1 MMRNLFLLLV
11 FLFTNVALSQ
21 ELRATVAVN
30 YEQVNNGNPQLFKNL
45 EKQVTEF
52 LNNTK
57 WTENEVK
64 DVEKIECNF
73 FINITSYGSN
83 NFEATLQIQ
92 ASRPVFNSTL
102 STPILN
108 INDKNFNFRFI
119 EFENMIYDA
128 NNFSSNLVSVLAFYS
143 NLIIGIDMD
152 SFSKLGGTEYL
163 GIAAN
168 IVNVAQSSG
177 FKGWSQSESGNNN
190 RNFLISDMLSNT
202 FEPFRTS
209 MYLYHREGVDK
220 MAENVLQGKEGVSKA
235 IQILEDIQKTRPNS
249 LITRTFFDIKADE
262 IVSIFSGG
270 PKMDVSKLV
279 ETLNRISPLNSQKWN
294 KIR

>member
-1 MMRNLFLLLV
+1 MMRNLFLFLV
-11 FLFTNVALSQ
+11 FLSTNVALSQ

-57 WTENEVK
+57 WTGNEVS

-73 FINITSYGSN
+73 FINVTSYGSN
-83 NFEATLQIQ
+83 NFEATLQVQ

-102 STPILN
+102 SSPILN
-108 INDKNFNFRFI
+108 VNDKNFNFRFI

-202 FEPFRTS
+202 FEPFRTA

-220 MAENVLQGKEGVSKA
+220 MAENILQGKEGVSKA
-235 IQILEDIQKTRPNS
+235 IQVLEEIQKTRTNS

>member
-21 ELRATVAVN
+21 ELRATVSVN

-45 EKQVTEF
+45 EKQLTEF

-64 DVEKIECNF
+64 EVEKIECNF
-73 FINITSYGSN
+73 FINITSYASN

-102 STPILN
+102 SSPILN

-152 SFSKLGGTEYL
+152 TFSKLGGTEYL
-163 GIAAN
+163 EVAAN

-202 FEPFRTS
+202 FEPFRTA
-209 MYLYHREGVDK
+209 MYLYHREGLDK
-220 MAENVLQGKEGVSKA
+220 MAENVLQGKEGVYKA
-235 IQILEDIQKTRPNS
+235 IQVLEEIQKTRPNS
-249 LITRTFFDIKADE
+249 LLTRTFFDIKADE

-279 ETLNRISPLNSQKWN
+279 ESLNSISPLNSQKWN
-294 KIR
+294 RIR

>member
-45 EKQVTEF
+45 EKQITEF

-73 FINITSYGSN
+73 FINVTSYGSN
-83 NFEATLQIQ
+83 NFEATLQVQ

-102 STPILN
+102 SSPILN

-152 SFSKLGGTEYL
+152 SFSTLGGTEYL
-163 GIAAN
+163 GVAAN

-202 FEPFRTS
+202 FEPFRTA

-235 IQILEDIQKTRPNS
+235 IQVLEEIQKTRPNS

>member
-1 MMRNLFLLLV
+1 MMRNLFLFLV
-11 FLFTNVALSQ
+11 FLSTNVALSQ

-57 WTENEVK
+57 WTGNEVS

-73 FINITSYGSN
+73 FINVTSYGSN
-83 NFEATLQIQ
+83 NFEATLQVQ

-102 STPILN
+102 SSPILN

-152 SFSKLGGTEYL
+152 SFSTLGGTEYL
-163 GIAAN
+163 GVAAN

-202 FEPFRTS
+202 FEPFRTA

-235 IQILEDIQKTRPNS
+235 IQVLGEIQKTRPNS

-279 ETLNRISPLNSQKWN
+279 ETLNRVSPLNSQKWN

>member
-11 FLFTNVALSQ
+11 FLSTNVALSQ
-21 ELRATVAVN
+21 ELRATVSVN
-30 YEQVNNGNPQLFKNL
+30 YNQVNNGNPQLFKNL

-64 DVEKIECNF
+64 DVEKIDCNF
-73 FINITSYGSN
+73 FINVTSYGSN
-83 NFEATLQIQ
+83 NFEATLQVQ
-92 ASRPVFNSTL
+92 ASRPVFNSTM
-102 STPILN
+102 SSPILN
-108 INDKNFNFRFI
+108 INDKNFVFRFI

-128 NNFSSNLVSVLAFYS
+128 NNFTSNLVSVLAFYS
-143 NLIIGIDMD
+143 NLIIGIEMD
-152 SFSKLGGTEYL
+152 SFSKLGGTDYL
-163 GIAAN
+163 EVAAN

-177 FKGWSQSESGNNN
+177 FKGWSQAESGNNN

-202 FEPFRTS
+202 FEPFRTA
-209 MYLYHREGVDK
+209 MYVYHREGMDK
-220 MAENVLQGKEGVSKA
+220 MSENVLKGKEGVAKS
-235 IQILEDIQKTRPNS
+235 LELLSEIQKIRPNS
-249 LITRTFFDIKADE
+249 LITRTFFDIKSDE

-270 PKMDVSKLV
+270 PKMNVSQIV
-279 ETLNRISPLNSQKWN
+279 ETLNKISPLNSQKWN

>member
-11 FLFTNVALSQ
+11 FLSTNVALSQ
-21 ELRATVAVN
+21 ELRATVSVN
-30 YEQVNNGNPQLFKNL
+30 YNQVNNGNPQLFKNL

-64 DVEKIECNF
+64 DVEKIDCNF
-73 FINITSYGSN
+73 FINVTSYGSN
-83 NFEATLQIQ
+83 NFEATLQVQ
-92 ASRPVFNSTL
+92 ASRPVFNSTM
-102 STPILN
+102 SSPILN
-108 INDKNFNFRFI
+108 INDKNFVFRFI

-128 NNFSSNLVSVLAFYS
+128 NNFTSNLVSVLAFYS
-143 NLIIGIDMD
+143 NLIIGIEMD
-152 SFSKLGGTEYL
+152 SFSKLGGTDYL
-163 GIAAN
+163 EVAAN

-177 FKGWSQSESGNNN
+177 FKGWSQAESGNNN

-202 FEPFRTS
+202 FEPFRTA
-209 MYLYHREGVDK
+209 MYVYHREGMDK
-220 MAENVLQGKEGVSKA
+220 MSENVLKGKEGVAKS
-235 IQILEDIQKTRPNS
+235 LELLSEIQKIRPNS
-249 LITRTFFDIKADE
+249 LITRTFFDIKSDE

-270 PKMDVSKLV
+270 PKMNVSQLV
-279 ETLNRISPLNSQKWN
+279 ETLNKISPLNSQKWN

>member
-1 MMRNLFLLLV
+1 MMRNLFLFLV
-11 FLFTNVALSQ
+11 FLSTNVALSQ

-57 WTENEVK
+57 WTGNEVS

-73 FINITSYGSN
+73 FINVTSYGSN
-83 NFEATLQIQ
+83 NFEATLQVQ

-102 STPILN
+102 SSPILN

-152 SFSKLGGTEYL
+152 SFSTLGGTEYL
-163 GIAAN
+163 GVAAN

-202 FEPFRTS
+202 FEPFRTA

-235 IQILEDIQKTRPNS
+235 IQVLEEIQKTRPNS

-279 ETLNRISPLNSQKWN
+279 ETLNRVSPLNSQKWN

>member
-11 FLFTNVALSQ
+11 FLSTNVALSQ
-21 ELRATVAVN
+21 ELRATVSVN
-30 YEQVNNGNPQLFKNL
+30 YNQVNNGNPQLFKNL

-64 DVEKIECNF
+64 DVEKIDCNF
-73 FINITSYGSN
+73 FINVTSYGSN
-83 NFEATLQIQ
+83 NFEATLQVQ
-92 ASRPVFNSTL
+92 ASRPVFNSTM
-102 STPILN
+102 SSPILN
-108 INDKNFNFRFI
+108 INDKNFVFRFI

-128 NNFSSNLVSVLAFYS
+128 NNFTSNLVSVLAFYS
-143 NLIIGIDMD
+143 NLIIGIEMD
-152 SFSKLGGTEYL
+152 SFSKLGGTDYL
-163 GIAAN
+163 EVAAN

-177 FKGWSQSESGNNN
+177 FKGWSQAESGNNN

-202 FEPFRTS
+202 FEPFRTA
-209 MYLYHREGVDK
+209 MYMYHREGVDK
-220 MAENVLQGKEGVSKA
+220 MAENILQGKEGVAKS
-235 IQILEDIQKTRPNS
+235 LELLSEIQKIRPNS
-249 LITRTFFDIKADE
+249 LITRTFFDIKSDE

-270 PKMDVSKLV
+270 PKMNVSQLV
-279 ETLNRISPLNSQKWN
+279 ETLNKISPLNSQKWN

>member
-11 FLFTNVALSQ
+11 FLSTNVALSQ

-57 WTENEVK
+57 WTGNEVS

-73 FINITSYGSN
+73 FINVTSYGSN
-83 NFEATLQIQ
+83 NFEATLQVQ

-102 STPILN
+102 SSPILN

-152 SFSKLGGTEYL
+152 SFSTLGGTEYL
-163 GIAAN
+163 GVAAN

-202 FEPFRTS
+202 FEPFRTA

-220 MAENVLQGKEGVSKA
+220 MAENILQGKEGVSKA
-235 IQILEDIQKTRPNS
+235 IQVLEEIQKTRTNS

>member
-11 FLFTNVALSQ
+11 FLSTNVALSQ

-57 WTENEVK
+57 WTGNEVS

-73 FINITSYGSN
+73 FINVTSYGSN
-83 NFEATLQIQ
+83 NFEATLQVQ

-102 STPILN
+102 SSPILN
-108 INDKNFNFRFI
+108 INDKNFSFRFI

-152 SFSKLGGTEYL
+152 SFSTLGGTEYL
-163 GIAAN
+163 GVAAN

-202 FEPFRTS
+202 FEPFRTA

-220 MAENVLQGKEGVSKA
+220 MAENILQGKEGVSKA
-235 IQILEDIQKTRPNS
+235 IQVLEEIQKTRTNS

>member
-11 FLFTNVALSQ
+11 FLSTNVALSQ
-21 ELRATVAVN
+21 ELRATVSVN
-30 YEQVNNGNPQLFKNL
+30 YNQVNNGNPQLFKNL

-64 DVEKIECNF
+64 DIEKIDCNF
-73 FINITSYGSN
+73 FINVTSYGSN
-83 NFEATLQIQ
+83 NFEATLQVQ
-92 ASRPVFNSTL
+92 ASRPVFNSTM
-102 STPILN
+102 SSPILN
-108 INDKNFNFRFI
+108 INDKNFVFRFI

-128 NNFSSNLVSVLAFYS
+128 NNFTSNLVSVLAFYS
-143 NLIIGIDMD
+143 NLIIGIEMD
-152 SFSKLGGTEYL
+152 SFSKLGGTDYL
-163 GIAAN
+163 EVAAN

-177 FKGWSQSESGNNN
+177 FKGWSQAESGNNN

-202 FEPFRTS
+202 FEPFRTA
-209 MYLYHREGVDK
+209 MYVYHREGMDK
-220 MAENVLQGKEGVSKA
+220 MSENVLQGKEGVAKS
-235 IQILEDIQKTRPNS
+235 LELLSEIQKIRPNS
-249 LITRTFFDIKADE
+249 LITRTFFDIKSDE

-270 PKMDVSKLV
+270 PKMNVSQLV
-279 ETLNRISPLNSQKWN
+279 ETLNKISPLNSQKWN

>member
-11 FLFTNVALSQ
+11 FLSTNVALSQ
-21 ELRATVAVN
+21 ELRATVSVN
-30 YEQVNNGNPQLFKNL
+30 YNQVNNGNPQLFKNL

-64 DVEKIECNF
+64 DIEKIDCNF
-73 FINITSYGSN
+73 FINVTSYGSN
-83 NFEATLQIQ
+83 NFEATLQVQ
-92 ASRPVFNSTL
+92 ASRPVFNSTM
-102 STPILN
+102 SSPILN
-108 INDKNFNFRFI
+108 INDKNFVFRFI

-128 NNFSSNLVSVLAFYS
+128 NNFTSNLVSVLAFYS
-143 NLIIGIDMD
+143 NLIIGIEMD
-152 SFSKLGGTEYL
+152 SFSKLGGTDYL
-163 GIAAN
+163 EVAAN

-177 FKGWSQSESGNNN
+177 FKGWSQAESGNNN

-202 FEPFRTS
+202 FEPFRTA
-209 MYLYHREGVDK
+209 MYMYHREGMDK
-220 MAENVLQGKEGVSKA
+220 MSENVLQGKEGVAKS
-235 IQILEDIQKTRPNS
+235 LELLSEIQKIRPNS
-249 LITRTFFDIKADE
+249 LITRTFFDIKSDE

-270 PKMDVSKLV
+270 PKMNVSQLV
-279 ETLNRISPLNSQKWN
+279 ETLNKISPLNSQKWN